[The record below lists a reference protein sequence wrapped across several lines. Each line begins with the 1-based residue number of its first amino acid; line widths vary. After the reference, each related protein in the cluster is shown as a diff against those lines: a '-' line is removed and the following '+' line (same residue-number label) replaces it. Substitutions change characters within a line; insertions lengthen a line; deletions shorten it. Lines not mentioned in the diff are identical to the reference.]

1 MDMKGDVR
9 LLPKTDCSV
18 KHLKKGGSCVYDG
31 MKKSEMPFEK
41 NGDIRRKQA
50 KIKVL
55 KI

>member
-1 MDMKGDVR
+1 MK
-9 LLPKTDCSV
+9 
-18 KHLKKGGSCVYDG
+18 KK
-31 MKKSEMPFEK
+31 KKSEMPFEK